1 MCREGES
8 EKRNLGGEKNFFF
21 FIFCGICLNEVRY
34 VIVLFDMNLWCI
46 YVNKNVMVSRVGKLW
61 VYNVRKLDKI
71 FFFYL
76 LVLGFIFEGCV
87 LLFLRLKMI

>member
-61 VYNVRKLDKI
+61 VYNVRKLDSI

-76 LVLGFIFEGCV
+76 LVLGFIFEGYV